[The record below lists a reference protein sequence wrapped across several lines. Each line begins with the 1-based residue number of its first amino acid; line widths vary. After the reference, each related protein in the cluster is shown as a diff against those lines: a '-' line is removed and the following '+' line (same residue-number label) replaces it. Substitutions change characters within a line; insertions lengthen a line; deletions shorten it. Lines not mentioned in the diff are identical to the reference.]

1 MRGHI
6 RKRGK
11 SSWSLVVDAPRAEDG
26 RRRQVWRSVKGNR
39 RTADRELAKL
49 LDEIQSGT
57 WIEPSKMTVGQ
68 YLHQWLE
75 QIKPAVSRKTFERYA
90 EIARRSLIP
99 ALGPHKLEGVRPMA
113 IQGFYTEALSSGRKD
128 GGGGLSARTVLH
140 YHRLLHKAL
149 ADAVRWQLIAR
160 NPADAVT
167 PPRIERRERPTLNL
181 EEVGRLLALARGTRY
196 YIPILLAVGCG
207 LRRGEIFGLD
217 WEDVDLSAR
226 LLRVRRSVEQTGDGL
241 RFKAPKSG
249 RPRTIRISP
258 SIAAELRVYRSEQG
272 RIRGLVCCREDGQ
285 PLHPDS
291 FSGDWRAIRE
301 RAGVSHITFHDL
313 RHTYA
318 MLQLLA
324 GTHPKVLSELLGHS
338 TISITQDLYG
348 HVTAPMQD
356 GAADRMEELLGPILR
371 RVN

>member
-11 SSWSLVVDAPRAEDG
+11 NSWALVVDAPRGDDG

-39 RTADRELAKL
+39 RVAERELAKL
-49 LDEIQSGT
+49 LDEIQSGG
-57 WIEPSKMTVGQ
+57 WVEPSRITVAQ
-68 YLHQWLE
+68 YLEHWLE

-90 EIARRSLIP
+90 EIARR
-99 ALGPHKLEGVRPMA
+99 ALVPGLGNQKLERLRPMA
-113 IQGFYTEALSSGRKD
+113 IQRFYTEALSSGRKD
-128 GGGGLSARTVLH
+128 GKGGLSARTVLH

-149 ADAVRWQLIAR
+149 ADAVRWQMLAR

-167 PPRIERRERPTLNL
+167 PPRVERGERPTLNL
-181 EEVGRLLALARGTRY
+181 EEIGRLLAMARGTRY
-196 YIPILLAVGCG
+196 YVPILLAVGCG
-207 LRRGEIFGLD
+207 LRRGEIFALE
-217 WEDVDLSAR
+217 WEDVDLSAG
-226 LLRVRRSVEQTGDGL
+226 LIRVRRSAEQTGETVA
-241 RFKAPKSG
+241 FKSPKSG

-258 SIAAELRVYRSEQG
+258 SIAADLRAYRSEQG
-272 RIRGLVCCREDGQ
+272 RIRGLLCCREGGQ

-291 FSGDWRAIRE
+291 FSGDWRAIRD
-301 RAGVSHITFHDL
+301 RAGVGHITFHDL

-318 MLQLLA
+318 TLQLLA

-338 TISITQDLYG
+338 TISITQDLYS

-356 GAADRMEELLGPILR
+356 GAADRMEELLAPILR
-371 RVN
+371 RA